1 MGIKE
6 NMIEQNIS
14 NSEYDTFYEK
24 LSNLR
29 LRIANDLPIKL
40 GLHILDVGTGYG
52 YFAILTPFFE
62 EVWAQ
67 FGHNIEENGLVHYS
81 KVILMITQKVRET

>member
-1 MGIKE
+1 
-6 NMIEQNIS
+6 
-14 NSEYDTFYEK
+14 
-24 LSNLR
+24 

-62 EVWAQ
+62 GVWAK
-67 FGHNIEENGLVHYS
+67 FGQDIEKNGLGHYS
-81 KVILMITQKVRET
+81 KVKLMITQKVRET